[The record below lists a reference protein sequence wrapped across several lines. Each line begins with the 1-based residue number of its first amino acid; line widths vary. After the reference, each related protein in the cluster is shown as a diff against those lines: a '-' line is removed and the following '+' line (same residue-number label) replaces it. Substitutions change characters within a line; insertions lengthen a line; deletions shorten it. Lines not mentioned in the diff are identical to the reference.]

1 MFYSTNFWLR
11 DDLKAFAPLFKDF
24 AISTQEFDRNT
35 IIRCPGYKND
45 NLYYLIEGLVKASM
59 TNINGLEKTVGY
71 HMPGT
76 LFGLESL
83 VENQDTLVTFTSVTD
98 TRCYEL
104 SNISVKNMILE
115 DKMFAIKI
123 AEYYCKVLRLMCLE
137 TANQCFNSATARVA
151 NFLYM
156 YHISS
161 SNNGFNHLYLTQ
173 EEVSSIVNVSRVQV
187 ARIYRLLREK
197 DIIDTSRGQVTIT
210 DPSKLYS
217 FCNFS

>member
-1 MFYSTNFWLR
+1 MLYSTNFWLR
-11 DDLKAFAPLFKDF
+11 GDLKAFKNLFKNF
-24 AISTQEFDRNT
+24 AISTQKFDPNT
-35 IIRCPGYKND
+35 IIRCPGYKAD

-59 TNINGLEKTVGY
+59 TNSNGLEKTIGY

-76 LFGLESL
+76 LFGLDSL
-83 VENQDTLVTFTSVTD
+83 VENEDTLVTFTPITD
-98 TRCYEL
+98 TLCYEL
-104 SNISVKNMILE
+104 SNVSIKNMILE

-137 TANQCFNSATARVA
+137 TANQSFNNATARVS

-156 YHISS
+156 YYLSTRD
-161 SNNGFNHLYLTQ
+161 NGYNHLYLTQ

-197 DIIDTSRGQVTIT
+197 DIIETGRGQVTIT
-210 DPSKLYS
+210 NPGNLYS
-217 FCNFS
+217 FCHFS